1 MRKTELVCRRVVFCI
16 LTTLFI
22 STISQNLALGQSL
35 QPQTDN
41 IKALMERAEA
51 SFKKGEA
58 AFHKGQKE
66 EARRYFDESVEV
78 IMVSGV
84 NLRANPRLDAFY
96 VELVERING
105 FDVPKAIRSDSIPV
119 VNNNTNSYRQQQDV
133 QPAVN
138 VERSLI
144 DDISNI
150 NENELSAVSSSGVRI
165 YGKYDFDFSVAPP
178 VLQYLNYFVSGRGRS
193 TMETGLQRSGRYR
206 QMAEK
211 IFKEEGVPTD
221 LIWLAQAESVW
232 KPNALSHAAA
242 KGIWQFIP
250 GTGTRFGLMQT
261 AYVDERSHPE
271 KSTRAAAKYL
281 KWLHTHFAGDWML
294 AMAAYN
300 SGENRIDNAIA
311 RCGYADF
318 WELYRQ
324 GLIPRETQ
332 NYVPIILAIT
342 IVSKNQKR
350 YGFNVKPDPTI
361 HYDTTDIPDQTDIR
375 VVADLLGVPYE
386 VIQDLNPELRRGST
400 PPGQAYAL
408 RLPKGMKKSFEVAF
422 AELPEEQ
429 RLRSSRTLIARD
441 DTPERAKPERL
452 ERIERADRDEKSSV
466 RNAEQLLTSRSEKP
480 SVRVD
485 TTLSR
490 TEKPSVRLDQTLA
503 RAEKSSFKTQI
514 ISYQVKRGDTLAS
527 VARQHG
533 VSTQEVAKLNRLSSR
548 GELLKGQS
556 IRVPA
561 NVQAPNLAKASN
573 SKSRTYESRY
583 ATKNILRMEL
593 KGRGK
598 AKLELR
604 SKTSSKSKAK
614 PAATKSKSSKRR
626 R

>member
-1 MRKTELVCRRVVFCI
+1 MRKTQLVCRRVVLCI
-16 LTTLFI
+16 LTTLLI

-35 QPQTDN
+35 QAQPNN
-41 IKALMERAEA
+41 INEIMARAEA
-51 SFKKGEA
+51 NFSKGEA
-58 AFHKGQKE
+58 AFQKGQKE
-66 EARRYFDESVEV
+66 EARRWFDEAVDV
-78 IMVSGV
+78 IMLSGV

-96 VELVERING
+96 IELVERING
-105 FDVPKAIRSDSIPV
+105 FEVPKAARNEAVPGVSINP
-119 VNNNTNSYRQQQDV
+119 NLSRQQREV

-138 VERSLI
+138 VERSFI

-150 NENELSAVSSSGVRI
+150 NENELSAVASSGVRI

-178 VLQYLNYFVSGRGRS
+178 VLQYLSYFISGRGRS

-211 IFKEEGVPTD
+211 IFKEEGVPLD

-250 GTGTRFGLMQT
+250 GTGTRFGLSQT

-281 KWLHTHFAGDWML
+281 KWLHNHFAGDWML

-300 SGENRIDNAIA
+300 SGENRIDGAIA
-311 RCGYADF
+311 KCGYADF

-324 GLIPRETQ
+324 GLIPRETR

-342 IVSKNQKR
+342 IVSKNQSR
-350 YGFNVKPDPTI
+350 YGFNVRPDPAI

-375 VVADLLGVPYE
+375 IVADLIGIPYE

-400 PPGQAYAL
+400 PPGQVYTL
-408 RLPKGMKKSFEVAF
+408 RLPKGMKKSFEVAY

-429 RLRSSRTLIARD
+429 RLRRTVIARD
-441 DTPERAKPERL
+441 ETPERLRPERL
-452 ERIERADRDEKSSV
+452 ERAERS
-466 RNAEQLLTSRSEKP
+466 
-480 SVRVD
+480 
-485 TTLSR
+485 
-490 TEKPSVRLDQTLA
+490 EKPSVRLDQTVLA
-503 RAEKSSFKTQI
+503 RAGKPTFKSQI
-514 ISYQVKRGDTLAS
+514 VSYQVRRGDTLAS
-527 VARQHG
+527 VAKKHG

-556 IRVPA
+556 IRIPS
-561 NVQAPNLAKASN
+561 NVQAPNLIKASN
-573 SKSRTYESRY
+573 SKSKGFESRY
-583 ATKNILRMEL
+583 ASKNISRMDI

-604 SKTSSKSKAK
+604 AKSSSKAKAK
-614 PAATKSKSSKRR
+614 PAVSKSKSTRR
-626 R
+626 RR

>member
-1 MRKTELVCRRVVFCI
+1 MRKTQLVCCRVVLCT
-16 LTTLFI
+16 LTTLLI
-22 STISQNLALGQSL
+22 STISQQPALGQSS
-35 QPQTDN
+35 QAQTSN
-41 IKALMERAEA
+41 IKEIMERAEA
-51 SFKKGEA
+51 SFNKGEA
-58 AFHKGQKE
+58 AFQKGQKD
-66 EARRYFDESVEV
+66 EARRWFDEAVDV
-78 IMVSGV
+78 IMLSGV

-105 FDVPKAIRSDSIPV
+105 FEVPKAIRTDAIPA
-119 VNNNTNSYRQQQDV
+119 VNSHTNSYRQQQEV

-138 VERSLI
+138 VERSFI

-165 YGKYDFDFSVAPP
+165 YGKYDFDFSIAPP
-178 VLQYLNYFVSGRGRS
+178 VLQYLSYFVSGRGRS

-211 IFKEEGVPTD
+211 IFKEEGIPLD

-250 GTGTRFGLMQT
+250 GTGTRFGLSQT

-281 KWLHTHFAGDWML
+281 KWLHNHFAGDWLL

-311 RCGYADF
+311 KCGYADF

-324 GLIPRETQ
+324 GLIPRETR
-332 NYVPIILAIT
+332 NYVPIILSIT
-342 IVSKNQKR
+342 IVSKNQGR
-350 YGFNVKPDPTI
+350 YGFNVRPDPAI

-386 VIQDLNPELRRGST
+386 VVQDLNPELRRGST
-400 PPGQAYAL
+400 PPGQAYTL

-422 AELPEEQ
+422 AELPEDQ
-429 RLRSSRTLIARD
+429 RQRRSLIARD

-452 ERIERADRDEKSSV
+452 DRSD
-466 RNAEQLLTSRSEKP
+466 RSEKAE
-480 SVRVD
+480 RA
-485 TTLSR
+485 
-490 TEKPSVRLDQTLA
+490 EKPSVRLDQSIA
-503 RAEKSSFKTQI
+503 RAAKPAFKTQI
-514 ISYQVKRGDTLAS
+514 VSYQVRRGDTLAS
-527 VARQHG
+527 VAKRHG

-556 IRVPA
+556 IRIPS
-561 NVQAPNLAKASN
+561 NVQAPNIAKASKV
-573 SKSRTYESRY
+573 KSRAFESRY
-583 ATKNILRMEL
+583 ATRSISRMDL

-598 AKLELR
+598 AKIELR
-604 SKTSSKSKAK
+604 SKTSSKAKAK

>member
-1 MRKTELVCRRVVFCI
+1 ML
-16 LTTLFI
+16 I
-22 STISQNLALGQSL
+22 STISQQSALGQS
-35 QPQTDN
+35 PQAQTNN
-41 IKALMERAEA
+41 IKEIMERAEA
-51 SFKKGEA
+51 SFNKGEA
-58 AFHKGQKE
+58 AFQKGQKD
-66 EARRYFDESVEV
+66 EARRWFDEAVDV
-78 IMVSGV
+78 IMLSGV

-96 VELVERING
+96 IELVERING
-105 FDVPKAIRSDSIPV
+105 FEVPKAIRRETIPAV
-119 VNNNTNSYRQQQDV
+119 TSNPNFFRQQQEA

-138 VERSLI
+138 VERSFI

-165 YGKYDFDFSVAPP
+165 YGKYDFDFSIAPP
-178 VLQYLNYFVSGRGRS
+178 VLQYLSYFVSGRGRS
-193 TMETGLQRSGRYR
+193 TMEIGLQRSGRYR
-206 QMAEK
+206 QMAER
-211 IFKEEGVPTD
+211 IFKEEGIPLD

-250 GTGTRFGLMQT
+250 GTGTRFGLSQT

-281 KWLHTHFAGDWML
+281 KWLHNHFAGDWLL

-311 RCGYADF
+311 KCGYADF

-324 GLIPRETQ
+324 GLIPRETR
-332 NYVPIILAIT
+332 NYVPIILSIT
-342 IVSKNQKR
+342 IVSKNQSR
-350 YGFNVKPDPTI
+350 YGFNVKPDPAI
-361 HYDTTDIPDQTDIR
+361 HYDTTNIPDQTDIR

-386 VIQDLNPELRRGST
+386 VVQDLNPELRRGST
-400 PPGQAYAL
+400 PPGQVYSL

-429 RLRSSRTLIARD
+429 RLRGRSLVARD

-452 ERIERADRDEKSSV
+452 ERSDRAERSGKSERAER
-466 RNAEQLLTSRSEKP
+466 A
-480 SVRVD
+480 
-485 TTLSR
+485 
-490 TEKPSVRLDQTLA
+490 EKPSVRLDQSMA
-503 RAEKSSFKTQI
+503 RAAKPSFKTQI
-514 ISYQVKRGDTLAS
+514 VSYQVRRGDTLAS
-527 VARQHG
+527 VARKHG

-548 GELLKGQS
+548 GELLKGQN
-556 IRVPA
+556 IRIPS
-561 NVQAPNLAKASN
+561 NVQAPNIAKSSN
-573 SKSRTYESRY
+573 TKSRSFESRY
-583 ATKNILRMEL
+583 VTKNISRTDL

>member
-1 MRKTELVCRRVVFCI
+1 L
-16 LTTLFI
+16 LI
-22 STISQNLALGQSL
+22 STVSQNLALGQSQ

-41 IKALMERAEA
+41 IKALMERADA

-66 EARRYFDESVEV
+66 EARRYFDESVDV
-78 IMVSGV
+78 IMLSGV

-105 FDVPKAIRSDSIPV
+105 FEVPKAIRPDSIPV
-119 VNNNTNSYRQQQDV
+119 VNSNTNSYRQQQA

-138 VERSLI
+138 VEHSLI

-178 VLQYLNYFVSGRGRS
+178 VLQYLSYFVSGRGRS

-261 AYVDERSHPE
+261 AYIDERSHPE
-271 KSTRAAAKYL
+271 KSTRAAARYL
-281 KWLHTHFAGDWML
+281 KWLHSHFAGDWLL

-300 SGENRIDNAIA
+300 SGENRIDGAIA
-311 RCGYADF
+311 KCGYADF

-324 GLIPRETQ
+324 GLIPRETR

-361 HYDTTDIPDQTDIR
+361 HYDTTNIPDQTDIR

-400 PPGQAYAL
+400 PPGQAYTL

-452 ERIERADRDEKSSV
+452 ERSEKADRTEKSERAER
-466 RNAEQLLTSRSEKP
+466 AEKP
-480 SVRVD
+480 SVRID
-485 TTLSR
+485 QQALARS
-490 TEKPSVRLDQTLA
+490 EKPSVRLDQTLA
-503 RAEKSSFKTQI
+503 RVQKSSFKTQI

-527 VARQHG
+527 VAKQHG

-561 NVQAPNLAKASN
+561 NVQAPNIAKASN

-583 ATKNILRMEL
+583 ATKNTSRMEL

-598 AKLELR
+598 AKIEWR
-604 SKTSSKSKAK
+604 SKTSSKAKAK
-614 PAATKSKSSKRR
+614 PAVVKSKSSKRR